1 MLKLQEF
8 FGKDSF
14 YRGNNGEW
22 YVVFDYSR
30 DSEIIDRANL
40 QAIKKLYGI
49 DGKKDAEFPPDI
61 CIERA
66 SHWAVGWV
74 EYILINP
81 DNTEFV
87 AIGEKIEEKLK
98 NYPILDE
105 YLYSA
110 MQVEEFTYYLEDAIK
125 DYNNRHNTPFDYD
138 MYSDQCFNIAYD
150 RSEVYIDCYDL
161 EKIAGT
167 EGSDK

>member
-40 QAIKKLYGI
+40 HDIKKLYGI
-49 DGKKDAEFPPDI
+49 DGKIDGEFPPDI

-66 SHWAVGWV
+66 SHWAVGWI

-81 DNTEFV
+81 DNAEFV
-87 AIGEKIEEKLK
+87 AIGETIEAKLK
-98 NYPILDE
+98 DYPILSDDTYSDMQFNE
-105 YLYSA
+105 Y
-110 MQVEEFTYYLEDAIK
+110 TYYLEYAIK
-125 DYNNRHNTPFDYD
+125 TYNIRHDTSFDYD
-138 MYSDQCFNIAYD
+138 TYRDKCMDLAYD
-150 RSEVYIDCYDL
+150 RSEVYIDIGDL